1 MTSAG
6 EEATRAASDS
16 GQQAG
21 DTVKSREDLATELEK
36 LAKEL
41 TAKSRDLKR
50 AKPDLEKKQTM
61 ASLWQAGLV
70 VMREYADKVDR
81 ILDDGQETVNEEPA
95 VGDEDTAKDAL
106 PQLAEAFDDAI
117 EAINA
122 AIDCLER
129 ADQPSRTRSRSYR
142 EAADELAELAN
153 HCDGLVVHL
162 RGTEGLDLPPV
173 DSD

>member
-1 MTSAG
+1 MTSVGEGASQAAG
-6 EEATRAASDS
+6 DS
-16 GQQAG
+16 GRQAG

-41 TAKSRDLKR
+41 TAKSRELKR
-50 AKPDLEKKQTM
+50 AQPDLEKKQTM

-81 ILDDGQETVNEEPA
+81 ILDDAQETVNDEPA
-95 VGDEDTAKDAL
+95 IDDKDTAKDAL
-106 PQLAEAFDDAI
+106 PQLEEAFDDAL

-129 ADQPSRTRSRSYR
+129 DQPSRTRSKCYR

-153 HCDGLVVHL
+153 RCDSLAVHL
-162 RGTEGLDLPPV
+162 RGAEGLDLPPPGPH
-173 DSD
+173 